1 MRITNFTSGKFG
13 QPHIL
18 LYTYAPADANSQ
30 HYPITSP
37 LVLVYLLKFLISRD
51 LNSSNGTL
59 VNNSQVSSTE
69 NTEIFTDDVLQ
80 FGVAVGCHLPVRT
93 RIEILT
99 SEDVKYRGR
108 DTTLMT
114 EKKVEDLKKLN
125 SSISSIEQSEQLV
138 SVKLE
143 KLETIIDN
151 IKNIYIRNN
160 EGNEIL
166 HKLQIITKSME
177 NLNSLINNKIF
188 DIKDIENSIK
198 NILNDLIKEVVLNNL
213 VQEEKQRELLDYI
226 MKKLSEM
233 PQLTEESM
241 VLNNMSASP
250 ADQERSSSPIVFYQ
264 DDDIPEL
271 ICHSDD
277 SECLSSKTKSIL
289 KPPRSPKISQNRI
302 RINIVPEVREIENV
316 LDQESDEPEEAVEP
330 ILVSIEENVEEIK
343 KVEDMKEV
351 EEVEMKEGEEVE
363 LKDVKEVGQK
373 EVGES
378 KVKTEEP
385 RASPVRKK
393 RGWAMVS

>member
-1 MRITNFTSGKFG
+1 MLRLM
-13 QPHIL
+13 QIL
-18 LYTYAPADANSQ
+18 SIIPL
-30 HYPITSP
+30 P
-37 LVLVYLLKFLISRD
+37 LVLVYLLKFLNSRD

-93 RIEILT
+93 RIEILS
-99 SEDVKYRGR
+99 SEDIKYRGR
-108 DTTLMT
+108 DSALLT
-114 EKKVEDLKKLN
+114 EKKVEEDLDKLN

-143 KLETIIDN
+143 KLENIIDN
-151 IKNIYIRNN
+151 IKNIYIKNN

-226 MKKLSEM
+226 MKKLQEM
-233 PQLTEESM
+233 PQLTEENM

-316 LDQESDEPEEAVEP
+316 LDQESDDPEEAVEP
-330 ILVSIEENVEEIK
+330 ILVSIEENAEEIE
-343 KVEDMKEV
+343 KVEDRKEV
-351 EEVEMKEGEEVE
+351 EEVEMKESEEVDLE
-363 LKDVKEVGQK
+363 NVKEVGLK
-373 EVGES
+373 EVEEE
-378 KVKTEEP
+378 KVKTEKP